1 MEHIIDQRFYKEDL
15 TTIITTSFV
24 PWDKLQDSSLL
35 ISGATGMI
43 GSCLIDAIM
52 FRNRESGLNCKVFAL
67 SRNGERA
74 RSRFAEWSGSSF
86 LQVLEGD
93 VNQDIS
99 HLLPNSVD
107 YVLHLASNT
116 HPVAYASDPIGTIL
130 TNIVGTRNMLEAASS
145 RGARRFLFASSNE
158 IYGENRGDKELFDES
173 YLGYI
178 DCNSLRAGYPESKRC
193 GEALCQAY
201 LKQRELDIVIARL
214 TRSFGPSLL
223 PSDTKAMSQF
233 LRNGV
238 SKEDIVLKS
247 KGDQLYSYTYA
258 ADAVTGLLTVLL
270 KGECGQ
276 AYNVAEESFDIPLKE
291 IAGIIA
297 EEAGTKVV
305 FDLPDAVEAAGFSK
319 ATKARL
325 DGSKLRALGWRAQYS
340 LREGISRTLG
350 CLNPLSRRP

>member
-67 SRNGERA
+67 SRNGEKA
-74 RSRFAEWSGSSF
+74 RSRFAGWSGSSL

-99 HLLPNSVD
+99 PFLPNNVD

-178 DCNSLRAGYPESKRC
+178 DCNSLRAGYPESKRS

-201 LKQRELDIVIARL
+201 LKQRGLDIVIARL

-233 LRNGV
+233 LRNGA

-325 DGSKLRALGWRAQYS
+325 DGSKLRALGWKAHYS
-340 LREGISRTLG
+340 LKQGIGRTLE
-350 CLNPLSRRP
+350 CLRNQ

>member
-1 MEHIIDQRFYKEDL
+1 
-15 TTIITTSFV
+15 
-24 PWDKLQDSSLL
+24 
-35 ISGATGMI
+35 MI

-52 FRNRESGLNCKVFAL
+52 FRNREYGLNCKAFAL
-67 SRNGERA
+67 SRSHEKA
-74 RSRFAEWSGSSF
+74 HSRFAEWSDSTL
-86 LQVLEGD
+86 LQILEGD

-99 HLLPNSVD
+99 SLLPDSVD
-107 YVLHLASNT
+107 FVLHLASNT

-130 TNIVGTRNMLEAASS
+130 TNIAGTRNMLEAASS

-173 YLGYI
+173 YLGYL

-201 LKQRELDIVIARL
+201 LRQKGLDIVIARF

-233 LRNGV
+233 LRNGAA
-238 SKEDIVLKS
+238 KEDIVLKS
-247 KGDQLYSYTYA
+247 KGDQMYSYTYA
-258 ADAVTGLLTVLL
+258 TDAVMGLLTVLL
-270 KGECGQ
+270 KGEKGE

-305 FDLPDAVEAAGFSK
+305 FDLPNEVEAAGFSK

-340 LREGISRTLG
+340 LREGISRTLR
-350 CLNPLSRRP
+350 CLTP

>member
-1 MEHIIDQRFYKEDL
+1 MSNNSPLSFPLYLEDL
-15 TTIITTSFV
+15 ITINHCDWID
-24 PWDKLQDSSLL
+24 WDILRDRAIL

-67 SRNGERA
+67 SRNAERA
-74 RSRFAEWSGSSF
+74 RSRFAGWSGSSL

-99 HLLPNSVD
+99 PLLPNSVD

-201 LKQRELDIVIARL
+201 LKQRGLDIVIARL

-233 LRNGV
+233 LRNGA

-325 DGSKLRALGWRAQYS
+325 DGSKLRALGWSARYS
-340 LREGISRTLG
+340 LREGIHRTLK
-350 CLNPLSRRP
+350 CLKNTK

>member
-1 MEHIIDQRFYKEDL
+1 MSNNSPLSFPLYLEDL
-15 TTIITTSFV
+15 ITINHCDWID
-24 PWDKLQDSSLL
+24 WDILRDCAIL

-52 FRNRESGLNCKVFAL
+52 LRNREEGLNCKVSAL
-67 SRNGERA
+67 SRNGEKA
-74 RSRFAEWSGSSF
+74 RSRFAGWSGSSF

-99 HLLPNSVD
+99 HLLPNNVD

-130 TNIVGTRNMLEAASS
+130 TNIVGTRNMLEAASL

-193 GEALCQAY
+193 GEALCQAF
-201 LKQRELDIVIARL
+201 LKQRGLDIVIARL

-233 LRNGV
+233 LRNGA

-325 DGSKLRALGWRAQYS
+325 DGSKLRALGWKAHYS
-340 LREGISRTLG
+340 LKQGIGRTLE
-350 CLNPLSRRP
+350 CLRNQ

>member
-99 HLLPNSVD
+99 HLLPNNVD

-201 LKQRELDIVIARL
+201 LKQRGLDIVIARL

-223 PSDTKAMSQF
+223 SSDTKAMSQF
-233 LRNGV
+233 LRNGA

-258 ADAVTGLLTVLL
+258 ADSVTGLLTVLL

-340 LREGISRTLG
+340 LRKGVVRTIESLG
-350 CLNPLSRRP
+350 K

>member
-1 MEHIIDQRFYKEDL
+1 MPNKSPLLFPQYIEGLI
-15 TTIITTSFV
+15 TINKCDWFDWSI
-24 PWDKLQDSSLL
+24 LRNSSLL

-52 FRNRESGLNCKVFAL
+52 FRNREYGLNCKVFAL
-67 SRNGERA
+67 SRSREKA
-74 RSRFAEWSGSSF
+74 RSRFVEWLGSPF
-86 LQVLEGD
+86 LQILEGD
-93 VNQDIS
+93 VNQDFTP
-99 HLLPNSVD
+99 LLPDRVD
-107 YVLHLASNT
+107 FVLHLASNT

-130 TNIVGTRNMLEAASS
+130 TNIVGTKNMLEAAASL
-145 RGARRFLFASSNE
+145 GARRFLFASSNE

-201 LKQRELDIVIARL
+201 LRQKGLDIVIARL

-233 LRNGV
+233 LRNGANG
-238 SKEDIVLKS
+238 EDIVLKS

-270 KGECGQ
+270 NGEKGE

-305 FDLPDAVEAAGFSK
+305 FNLPDEVEAAGFSK

-340 LREGISRTLG
+340 LREGIIRTLI
-350 CLNPLSRRP
+350 CLNP

>member
-52 FRNRESGLNCKVFAL
+52 LRNREEGLNCKVSAL
-67 SRNGERA
+67 SRNAERA
-74 RSRFAEWSGSSF
+74 RSRFAEWSGSSL

-99 HLLPNSVD
+99 HLLPNNVD

-233 LRNGV
+233 LRNGA

>member
-67 SRNGERA
+67 SRNGERS
-74 RSRFAEWSGSSF
+74 RSRFAEWSGSSL

-99 HLLPNSVD
+99 PLLPNSVD

-201 LKQRELDIVIARL
+201 LRQKGLDIVIARL

-233 LRNGV
+233 LRNGA

-325 DGSKLRALGWRAQYS
+325 DGSKLRALGWKAHYS
-340 LREGISRTLG
+340 LKQGIGRTLE
-350 CLNPLSRRP
+350 CLRNQ

>member
-1 MEHIIDQRFYKEDL
+1 
-15 TTIITTSFV
+15 
-24 PWDKLQDSSLL
+24 LQ
-35 ISGATGMI
+35 I
-43 GSCLIDAIM
+43 
-52 FRNRESGLNCKVFAL
+52 
-67 SRNGERA
+67 
-74 RSRFAEWSGSSF
+74 
-86 LQVLEGD
+86 LEGD
-93 VNQDIS
+93 VNQDINS
-99 HLLPNSVD
+99 LLPEKVD
-107 YVLHLASNT
+107 FVLHLASNT

-130 TNIVGTRNMLEAASS
+130 TNIVGTRNMLEAAASL
-145 RGARRFLFASSNE
+145 GARRFLFASSNE

-201 LKQRELDIVIARL
+201 LRQKGLDIVIARL

-233 LRNGV
+233 LRNGAA
-238 SKEDIVLKS
+238 KQDIVLKS
-247 KGDQLYSYTYA
+247 KGDQVYSYTYA

-270 KGECGQ
+270 KGEKGE

-291 IAGIIA
+291 IACIIA

-305 FDLPDAVEAAGFSK
+305 FDLPDEVEAAGFSK

-340 LREGISRTLG
+340 LREGISRTLR
-350 CLNPLSRRP
+350 CLNP

>member
-52 FRNRESGLNCKVFAL
+52 FRNREYGLDCKVFAL
-67 SRNGERA
+67 SRNGEKA
-74 RSRFAEWSGSSF
+74 RSRFAGWLGSSL
-86 LQVLEGD
+86 LQILEGD
-93 VNQDIS
+93 VNQDINS
-99 HLLPNSVD
+99 LLPEKVD
-107 YVLHLASNT
+107 FVLHLASNT

-130 TNIVGTRNMLEAASS
+130 TNIVGTRNMLEAAASL
-145 RGARRFLFASSNE
+145 GARRFLFASSNE

-193 GEALCQAY
+193 GEALCHAY
-201 LKQRELDIVIARL
+201 LRQKGLDIVIARL

-233 LRNGV
+233 LRNGAA
-238 SKEDIVLKS
+238 KQDIVLKS
-247 KGDQLYSYTYA
+247 KGDQVFSYTYA
-258 ADAVTGLLTVLL
+258 ADAVSGLLTVLL
-270 KGECGQ
+270 KGEKGE

-305 FDLPDAVEAAGFSK
+305 FDLPDEVEAAGFSK

-340 LREGISRTLG
+340 LREGISRTLR
-350 CLNPLSRRP
+350 CLNP